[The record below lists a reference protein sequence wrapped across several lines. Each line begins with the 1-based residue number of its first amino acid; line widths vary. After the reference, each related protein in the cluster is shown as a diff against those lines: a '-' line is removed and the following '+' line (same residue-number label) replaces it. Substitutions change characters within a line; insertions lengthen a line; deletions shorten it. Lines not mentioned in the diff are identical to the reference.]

1 MCQEC
6 RNLTIDDFDKQIC
19 QFKNRFDLLYFL
31 INTLLHIT
39 YNGWYY
45 WYCRDTDKCLLG
57 LDPSNFRWV
66 RKKYTEKMFDYNF
79 LIWST
84 RNYILI

>member
-45 WYCRDTDKCLLG
+45 WYCRDTDKCLLR

-66 RKKYTEKMFDYNF
+66 RKKIHRKNVR
-79 LIWST
+79 L
-84 RNYILI
+84 